1 MAWALASRSRRV
13 SMLAYDS
20 VFLCAWIFSY
30 HIYRHTLPPSTS
42 HHRDTPP
49 TWSPLLSCHHQLCNY
64 ATTLRPRSAHNH
76 LWSSLRCSCTFAPS
90 PLCHHTSL
98 MLLPTSINNPDS
110 HHPCPNRTQTPHLS
124 LFRPHFSK
132 ILKLFVWS
140 NL

>member
-1 MAWALASRSRRV
+1 MGLGFEVEESVNVGIWFSLPLRV
-13 SMLAYDS
+13 N
-20 VFLCAWIFSY
+20 FLIPYLS
-30 HIYRHTLPPSTS
+30 S
-42 HHRDTPP
+42 HPP
-49 TWSPLLSCHHQLCNY
+49 TINITSSWHATYLITFVVMPPLVVQLCHHPKTQKCTQSPLVQSTC
-64 ATTLRPRSAHNH
+64 T
-76 LWSSLRCSCTFAPS
+76 CTFAPS